1 MFGLVVLFLLGLWL
15 VVIVLSVWLP
25 YRLLRGRGRGIAIA
39 GALLGFTLSFAGW
52 VVKWRI
58 EHWLVQR
65 DLTEACKQA
74 GVFVYV
80 EPEQWKQMVGGEE
93 AWRKLGH
100 TTSSEKDSV
109 YPQPYPSELE
119 FQGVR
124 YSYFDRRNDRIVKY
138 DSDKI
143 YYGSHGVYIAHELY
157 YDIDTKVVLYRHT
170 AAHSQYVG
178 LGFKW
183 IFWPDSKGCSHDRE
197 NTEIRHKFIYF
208 KELI

>member
-1 MFGLVVLFLLGLWL
+1 MLMFGLVVLFLLGLWL
-15 VVIVLSVWLP
+15 VVIVFSVWLP
-25 YRLLRGRGRGIAIA
+25 YRLLRGRGQGIAIA

-109 YPQPYPSELE
+109 YPQLYPSELV
-119 FQGVR
+119 FRGV
-124 YSYFDRRNDRIVKY
+124 SYTPTNQVNDRIVEYYSGENKY
-138 DSDKI
+138 GN
-143 YYGSHGVYIAHELY
+143 YGVYKVYLLY
-157 YDIDTKVVLYRHT
+157 YDINTKRVLYQHIS
-170 AAHSQYVG
+170 AHSKYVD

-183 IFWPDSKGCSHDRE
+183 IFWTNLKGCGYDRKSL
-197 NTEIRHKFIYF
+197 EIYDEFVF
-208 KELI
+208 